1 MDGGTDI
8 RNRVNESRGLLK
20 KIQLL
25 VPGFRGYRQL
35 EDLRV
40 ADELL
45 RRQVASQLQAGESS
59 IRSARSAIAA
69 RGDYGSLQPVAS
81 LLSKLQLLE
90 GEITHAE
97 QGYSGI
103 SPAIRMDQSKLE
115 SLYDYDYAFI
125 SSASKFSS
133 DVASFPL
140 SSLTGNDLIA
150 RITLL
155 SGEVDEIKGKW
166 NARITAV
173 ENIKVV

>member
-1 MDGGTDI
+1 MDDGPDI
-8 RNRVNESRGLLK
+8 RTGVDDSRGLLK

-45 RRQVASQLQAGESS
+45 RRQVASQLQAGENG

-69 RGDYGSLQPVAS
+69 RGDYNSLQPLAS

-90 GEITHAE
+90 GEIIHAE

-103 SPAIRMDQSKLE
+103 SPSVRMDQTRLS

-133 DVASFPL
+133 DAAAMPL
-140 SSLTGNDLIA
+140 GSLTGSELTA
-150 RITLL
+150 RISLL
-155 SGEVDEIKGKW
+155 AAEVDEIRVKW
-166 NARITAV
+166 EARITAV